1 MKREKWIIFF
11 TMLSIFIT
19 TVLSITIPIISENMK
34 AYNEQNIKA
43 INGGMLSISAGSF
56 SKKFL
61 TTLDE
66 LRAEGYK
73 VTLKQD
79 STAYLKTSDSTKIY
93 SKVILGDEE
102 LRDDEIILSASL
114 GKAISV
120 KAGDRI
126 TVIDKEFGSKEYIV
140 KSIEGN
146 PKGVS
151 NDAAI
156 LGYGKVS
163 QKPKNPN
170 FAYIDGKDDGEN
182 LKHSLEKVEYTY
194 TYSSLKDK
202 ADEVSNSTNM
212 KIGILGMLTTMG
224 YILSSVTIIS
234 TCIVLI
240 TRRKKD
246 IAIMKLL
253 SIKDRHIRK
262 AFSLEMLII
271 IGIPIGLSLFLSII
285 VSSILL
291 KLNYIDKVLSLDKE
305 IFIALKG
312 MFLNLIIFV
321 LFYKVP
327 LMLLKGIKAL
337 DIIRESYSDTG
348 KIKRRI
354 FLLLLLLIPVVML
367 VYSIYLKTI
376 ISLGTGLLLLLIILL
391 FFIITS
397 ILIRIFS
404 RMPFRSISFLYSFKN
419 IKKNFLAFNLIALSL
434 AITLLF
440 ILIATSFNKTIKT
453 TLNTEFKEALPYN
466 YMLLKADNEEVDSKL
481 TREKGVEGVTKIYD
495 EIWSINNKLTETKD
509 IDLSGIKKAD
519 YGLKF
524 KLLEGKDID
533 FSDKNQCLI
542 SSKFSKLNKL
552 KIGDT
557 LKIYS
562 EGKEKDLKVIGI
574 YDSDFLNTIMVLVP
588 YSEESNNISYLINSK
603 NTKWMKEIKDSPV
616 VSVNSLSD
624 AMAQRIDQFIILFK
638 ILSVMIILSALNF
651 NINIAYVSFLEER
664 KDENILMALGLGKNF
679 IFKSYIVRQAVI
691 IIVSSILAGG
701 FYAVISKVFLQM
713 MGVKSVHYSNQI
725 VLVFLLDILLCIV
738 TFLLPM
744 VKTGGKVKSELL
756 RGN

>member
-1 MKREKWIIFF
+1 
-11 TMLSIFIT
+11 
-19 TVLSITIPIISENMK
+19 MK
-34 AYNEQNIKA
+34 AYNEQNIKD
-43 INGGMLSISAGSF
+43 INGGILSISAGSF

-61 TTLDE
+61 ANLDE

-79 STAYLKTSDSTKIY
+79 STAYLKTSKSTKIY

-114 GKAISV
+114 GKALSV
-120 KAGDRI
+120 KAGYKL

-156 LGYGKVS
+156 LGYGKVA
-163 QKPKNPN
+163 QKPKNPT
-170 FAYIDGKDDGEN
+170 FAYIDGNDDGEN
-182 LKHSLEKVEYTY
+182 LKHSLEKVEDTY

-253 SIKDRHIRK
+253 SIKNRHIRK
-262 AFSLEMLII
+262 TFSLEMLII
-271 IGIPIGLSLFLSII
+271 IGIPIVLALFLSLM
-285 VSSILL
+285 VSSSLL
-291 KLNYIDKVLSLDKE
+291 KLNYIDRLLGLDKE
-305 IFIALKG
+305 VGIAIRGMLLNFIF
-312 MFLNLIIFV
+312 FL
-321 LFYKVP
+321 LFYNIP
-327 LMLLKGIKAL
+327 LMLLKGIKGL

-354 FLLLLLLIPVVML
+354 FILLLLLIPVVML
-367 VYSIYLKTI
+367 IYSVYLKTI
-376 ISLGTGLLLLLIILL
+376 ISFGTGLILLLIILL

-397 ILIRIFS
+397 VLVNIFS
-404 RMPFRSISFLYSFKN
+404 RMPFKNISFIYSFKN
-419 IKKNFLAFNLIALSL
+419 IKKNFLAFNLLALSL
-434 AITLLF
+434 SITILF
-440 ILIATSFNKTIKT
+440 ILIATSFNKTIEM
-453 TLNTEFKEALPYN
+453 TLNSQFKEALPYN

-481 TREKGVEGVTKIYD
+481 TREKGVEEVTKIYN
-495 EIWSINNKLTETKD
+495 EIWSTNNNLTETKD
-509 IDLSGIKKAD
+509 IDLSGIKEED
-519 YGLKF
+519 YRLKF
-524 KLLEGKDID
+524 KLLEGNDLD
-533 FSDKNQCLI
+533 FSDKNKCLI
-542 SSKFSKLNKL
+542 SSKLSKLNKL
-552 KIGDT
+552 KVGDT

-562 EGKEKDLKVIGI
+562 EDKEKDLEVRGI

-588 YSEESNNISYLINSK
+588 YSEESNNISYLISSK
-603 NTKWMKEIKDSPV
+603 NNKWMKEIKDSPV

-638 ILSVMIILSALNF
+638 ILSAMIILSALIF
-651 NINIAYVSFLEER
+651 NINIAYVTFLEER
-664 KDENILMALGLGKNF
+664 KDENIIIALGLGKKF
-679 IFKSYIVRQAVI
+679 IFKSYVVKQTVI
-691 IIVSSILAGG
+691 IIISSILAGG
-701 FYAVISKVFLQM
+701 FYAVVSKVFLQM

-725 VLVFLLDILLCIV
+725 ILVFLLDILLCLA

-756 RGN
+756 REN